1 MTHRECSPAAR
12 ACATVGQQRSQTRGH
27 RLCLAL
33 RPRQRNEFVVKAL
46 AAVALVR

>member
-1 MTHRECSPAAR
+1 VLAR
-12 ACATVGQQRSQTRGH
+12 GARVRYGRATAIPKRGH